1 MTSQSGGFFFCQ
13 MDHRAV
19 FGRREISR
27 LHHSFV
33 ETSQVLE
40 IHEVGSLDESEVM
53 GVDAVDVVHQYPFVF
68 SDTLPEV
75 GSFAGPGFEV
85 VPARVIFVITVDSV

>member
-1 MTSQSGGFFFCQ
+1 M
-13 MDHRAV
+13 

-53 GVDAVDVVHQYPFVF
+53 GVDAVDVVTSIPICLLRYASRGWELQR
-68 SDTLPEV
+68 
-75 GSFAGPGFEV
+75 PGFEV
-85 VPARVIFVITVDSV
+85 VPRGSYS

>member
-1 MTSQSGGFFFCQ
+1 MTSQFGGFFFCQ

-53 GVDAVDVVHQYPFVF
+53 GVMP
-68 SDTLPEV
+68 
-75 GSFAGPGFEV
+75 
-85 VPARVIFVITVDSV
+85 